1 MSKGKAP
8 GSAQVK
14 PNSKPPPGPIGN
26 TNGIILP
33 ETAPNPVLTSAPAIK
48 PTAKEKGW
56 WDSWGST
63 VVHTGL
69 DVVGLIPGVGE
80 IADGANALI
89 YLAEGDKV
97 NAAISA
103 AAMIPG
109 AGMAAT
115 GAKYTKKAADAAAE
129 ALAKKTA
136 RELEEA
142 AAKKAAKEA
151 EEAAAKKAAEEA
163 AEKAKQKKGG
173 KDKGKP
179 KKHKDC
185 GKKVP
190 YNDKKSL
197 KGSGLEKD
205 HTPSGA
211 ALELAAQNKIDAL
224 IDSGAKIS
232 DKQQKAIINSVKNNA
247 PTIAIP
253 PDIHAAGDT
262 WRGKNKPSVVEKDAA
277 NLKDAVNRN
286 TKAISEAMKDKDH
299 GCKDAYDK
307 AAEELRN
314 MDWDKYIDDA
324 ISTGTKPKVKK

>member
-1 MSKGKAP
+1 MATKRP
-8 GSAQVK
+8 RPPEAQTRNARVK
-14 PNSKPPPGPIGN
+14 PNDYPSPGPIGN
-26 TNGIILP
+26 TTGIVVP
-33 ETAPNPVLTSAPAIK
+33 DTAPNPHGNSAPPIK
-48 PTAKEKGW
+48 PTEPEKSW
-56 WDSWGST
+56 WSRWGSD

-115 GAKYTKKAADAAAE
+115 GAKYGKKAAGAAAE
-129 ALAKKTA
+129 AIGKKTA
-136 RELEEA
+136 REAEEA
-142 AAKKAAKEA
+142 LVKREAKEA
-151 EEAAAKKAAEEA
+151 EEAAAKKAEGNG
-163 AEKAKQKKGG
+163 GG
-173 KDKGKP
+173 KDKAKP

-211 ALELAAQNKIDAL
+211 ALDLAAQNKIDEL
-224 IDSGAKIS
+224 IANGARITE
-232 DKQQKAIINSVKNNA
+232 KQQKAILNSVRNNA

-253 PDIHAAGDT
+253 PDIHALGDT
-262 WRGKNKPSVVEKDAA
+262 WRAKNKPHVIEKDAA
-277 NLKDAVNRN
+277 NLKDAVARN
-286 TKAISEAMKDKDH
+286 TKTISEAMKNKDH
-299 GCKDAYDK
+299 GCKEAYDK

-314 MDWDKYIDDA
+314 MDWEKYIDEA
-324 ISTGTKPKVKK
+324 IQVGTKAKVKK

>member
-1 MSKGKAP
+1 MASKRPRPSQADTRN
-8 GSAQVK
+8 ARVK
-14 PNSKPPPGPIGN
+14 PNDYPSPGPIGN
-26 TNGIILP
+26 TTGIVVP
-33 ETAPNPVLTSAPAIK
+33 DTAPNPHGNSAPPIK
-48 PTAKEKGW
+48 PTEPEKSW
-56 WDSWGST
+56 WSRWGSD

-69 DVVGLIPGVGE
+69 DVVGLIPGAGE

-115 GAKYTKKAADAAAE
+115 GAKYGKKAVGAAAE
-129 ALAKKTA
+129 AVGKKTA
-136 RELEEA
+136 REAEEA
-142 AAKKAAKEA
+142 LAKREAKEA
-151 EEAAAKKAAEEA
+151 EEAAAKKAEGNG
-163 AEKAKQKKGG
+163 GG

-179 KKHKDC
+179 KRHKDC

-211 ALELAAQNKIDAL
+211 ALERAAERKIKELREGGIVIDDAQ
-224 IDSGAKIS
+224 AQKIRNAVRN
-232 DKQQKAIINSVKNNA
+232 QA

-253 PDIHAAGDT
+253 PDIHSEGDT
-262 WRGKNKPSVVEKDAA
+262 WRHKNTPETVKKDAA
-277 NLKDAVNRN
+277 NLKDAVRRN
-286 TKAISEAMKDKDH
+286 TEKISKAMEGKDH
-299 GCKDAYDK
+299 GCKEAYDK

-314 MDWDKYIDDA
+314 MDWDQYIQDA
-324 ISTGTKPKVKK
+324 IDNVVKATS